1 MKELPALDPRDEAF
15 IHEAVR
21 SGRFA
26 SRAELLSQ
34 GVQLVRQRED
44 RLAEAR
50 AAIERSLEDV
60 RAGRV
65 ADVDSALARIETMLD
80 EIEAVKRS

>member
-1 MKELPALDPRDEAF
+1 MDDLPALDPSHEAF

-21 SGRFA
+21 SGRYA
-26 SRAELLSQ
+26 SRAELISQ

-44 RLAEAR
+44 RLAAVR
-50 AAIERSLEDV
+50 AAIERGLEDV
-60 RAGRV
+60 RQGRV
-65 ADVDSALARIETMLD
+65 ADLDSALARIETMLD

>member
-1 MKELPALDPRDEAF
+1 MNDPTALDPRDEAF
-15 IHEAVR
+15 ISEAVR

-26 SRAELLSQ
+26 SRTELISQ

-44 RLAEAR
+44 RLAAVR
-50 AAIERSLEDV
+50 AAIERGIEDV

-65 ADVDSALARIETMLD
+65 ADVDAALARIETMLD